1 MGKPSGPSDLSGP
14 SDPSGPSGSSD
25 PSSPGDF
32 AIGTNV
38 VVEPELLDG
47 VGPGAPVSLTS
58 DVHHHLAR
66 VLRLRPTDHITLTDG
81 RGRWIEAFLG
91 NRFATSGAV
100 IATSDCRHAPEP
112 ANVGVAVALTKGDKP
127 ETVVQKLT
135 ELGMRRIVLV
145 RAERSVVR
153 WDDEKSERNR
163 ARLVAVARGA
173 LGQCRGAWLPEI
185 EFVANVAALATQAG
199 VVRADRGGRRV
210 GVGDQLIAIG
220 PEGGW
225 APFERELLSDAVG
238 LPGSVLR
245 AETAA
250 IVAATVLAG
259 LAR

>member
-1 MGKPSGPSDLSGP
+1 MSPTT
-14 SDPSGPSGSSD
+14 
-25 PSSPGDF
+25 PSSPSDAG
-32 AIGTNV
+32 IGTNV
-38 VVEPELLDG
+38 VVESELLDG
-47 VGPGAPVSLTS
+47 IGPGASVGLAA
-58 DVHHHLAR
+58 DDHHHLAR
-66 VLRLRPTDHITLTDG
+66 VLRMRSDDRITLTDG
-81 RGRWIEAFLG
+81 RGRWIEALIG
-91 NRFATSGAV
+91 DRFSTSGTVTATSE
-100 IATSDCRHAPEP
+100 CHLAPEP
-112 ANVGVAVALTKGDKP
+112 PNVGVAFALTKGDKP

-185 EFVANVAALATQAG
+185 EFVVSVSALAAHDG
-199 VVRADRGGRRV
+199 VVRADRGGRLV
-210 GVGDQLIAIG
+210 GADDRLIAIG

-225 APFERELLSDAVG
+225 APSERELLPDAVG

-250 IVAATVLAG
+250 IVAATLLAG
-259 LAR
+259 FAR

>member
-1 MGKPSGPSDLSGP
+1 MDT
-14 SDPSGPSGSSD
+14 
-25 PSSPGDF
+25 PSSPTTLSNPGDL

-47 VGPGAPVSLTS
+47 VDPGALVGLAS
-58 DVHHHLAR
+58 DEHHHLAR
-66 VLRLRPTDHITLTDG
+66 VLRLRPDDRITLTDG
-81 RGRWIEAFLG
+81 RGRWIEALIG
-91 NRFATSGAV
+91 ERFSSSGTVTATSEV
-100 IATSDCRHAPEP
+100 HRAPEP
-112 ANVGVAVALTKGDKP
+112 PNVGVAFALTKGDKP

-145 RAERSVVR
+145 RADRSVVR

-163 ARLVAVARGA
+163 ARLVAVARSA

-185 EFVANVAALATQAG
+185 EFVANVSALATEAG
-199 VVRADRGGRRV
+199 VVRADRGGRPV
-210 GVGDQLIAIG
+210 GAADRLIAVG

-225 APFERELLSDAVG
+225 APFERELLPDAVG

-259 LAR
+259 FPR